1 MTSQFTKKISQS
13 KPGFDFVAAHFQCET
28 NRYSTDNPD
37 GFVNLGSAQ
46 NYLHSEL
53 LGDRLAFVEGHPDDA
68 HYQAFNGTE
77 DCRVSIANY
86 LSSQSGIQVSQD
98 TVVVSNGIISILE
111 ALTIALLNEGD
122 SVLIPTPVFPGLI
135 AATSL
140 RVKSKVEL
148 METTAENGFR
158 LTPAA
163 LETELNR
170 LRQNGK
176 RVRAI
181 LICSPGNPV
190 GHVFTSDEL
199 EEFLE
204 VAEMFDCALIV
215 DEVYA
220 GSVFDGDE
228 FVSATSLESGSVFVL
243 GGLSKDYG
251 LAGHATGWLQSTNE
265 KVVKAVAKQSHFF
278 RLPAPIQRIVSAI
291 LHPAWREDYLFVHR
305 QKLKEAE
312 QIAREELA
320 NAGVP
325 AAASQAGLCLWVDLS
340 AFIDLD
346 NPSAEM
352 ELYEELLSE
361 HRIHISPGSGFKSTS
376 RGYFRLCFSQPPE
389 ILREGIKRLTA
400 GLNAR
405 SRCTSIDSQVVHNNP
420 TKGSKNVSC

>member
-1 MTSQFTKKISQS
+1 MCI
-13 KPGFDFVAAHFQCET
+13 
-28 NRYSTDNPD
+28 R
-37 GFVNLGSAQ
+37 
-46 NYLHSEL
+46 
-53 LGDRLAFVEGHPDDA
+53 DR
-68 HYQAFNGTE
+68 
-77 DCRVSIANY
+77 
-86 LSSQSGIQVSQD
+86 
-98 TVVVSNGIISILE
+98 
-111 ALTIALLNEGD
+111 
-122 SVLIPTPVFPGLI
+122 FPGLI

-228 FVSATSLESGSVFVL
+228 FVSATSLESESVFVL

-352 ELYEELLSE
+352 ELYLSL
-361 HRIHISPGSGFKSTS
+361 IHI
-376 RGYFRLCFSQPPE
+376 
-389 ILREGIKRLTA
+389 
-400 GLNAR
+400 
-405 SRCTSIDSQVVHNNP
+405 
-420 TKGSKNVSC
+420 